1 MNRLRPLSIAATALV
16 LALAAGSA
24 LASPQA
30 ATPLPAWD
38 QLSPAQR
45 DLVIAPLRDRWNAD
59 PQVRA
64 RLFQHA
70 QRWQQLTPGQRAR
83 MRHGLG
89 KWEHMDPQQ
98 RETMRTLFHR
108 MRDLTPE
115 QRTALRERWRKM
127 TPQQRRDWVEANR
140 SPAD

>member
-1 MNRLRPLSIAATALV
+1 MHRLRPLSTVTAFV
-16 LALAAGSA
+16 LAFAAGST
-24 LASPQA
+24 LAAPPA
-30 ATPLPAWD
+30 PAPLPAWD

-59 PQVRA
+59 PKVRT

-70 QRWQQLTPGQRAR
+70 QRWQQLTPEQRAR

-98 RETMRTLFHR
+98 RETMRALFHR
-108 MRDLTPE
+108 MRDLTPA
-115 QRTALRERWRKM
+115 QRTALREQWRAM
-127 TPQQRRDWVEANR
+127 TPQQRQEWVEANR
-140 SPAD
+140 APAD

>member
-1 MNRLRPLSIAATALV
+1 MKLIPCGFVLV
-16 LALAAGSA
+16 VALAAGPA
-24 LASPQA
+24 F
-30 ATPLPAWD
+30 ATPPAPAPLPAWD

-70 QRWQQLTPGQRAR
+70 QRWQQLTPEQRAR
-83 MRHGLG
+83 MRHGMG

-98 RETMRTLFHR
+98 RETMRALFHK
-108 MRDLTPE
+108 MRDLTPG
-115 QRTALRERWRKM
+115 QRTALREQWRKM
-127 TPQQRRDWVEANR
+127 TPEQRRAWVDGNR
-140 SPAD
+140 PPAD

>member
-1 MNRLRPLSIAATALV
+1 MNRIRPFLLV
-16 LALAAGSA
+16 LALAAGPA
-24 LASPQA
+24 LASPPVP
-30 ATPLPAWD
+30 TPLPAWD

-45 DLVIAPLRDRWNAD
+45 DLVIAPLRDRWNSD
-59 PQVRA
+59 PQMRT

-70 QRWQQLTPGQRAR
+70 QRWQQLTPAQRTR

-98 RETMRTLFHR
+98 RETMRALFHR
-108 MRDLTPE
+108 MRSLTPE
-115 QRTALRERWRKM
+115 QRSALREQWRKM

-140 SPAD
+140 SPQD

>member
-1 MNRLRPLSIAATALV
+1 MNRLPIFGFAFILALTAGP
-16 LALAAGSA
+16 ALAAPPA
-24 LASPQA
+24 PA
-30 ATPLPAWD
+30 PLPAWD

-59 PQVRA
+59 PQVRE

-70 QRWQQLTPGQRAR
+70 QRWQQLTPQQRAR

-98 RETMRTLFHR
+98 RETMRALFHK

-115 QRTALRERWRKM
+115 QRTALREQWRSM
-127 TPQQRRDWVEANR
+127 TPQQRREWVDANR
-140 SPAD
+140 PPAD

>member
-1 MNRLRPLSIAATALV
+1 MNRLRPLSIATALV
-16 LALAAGSA
+16 LALAAASA
-24 LASPQA
+24 QASPPA
-30 ATPLPAWD
+30 ATALPAWD

-59 PQVRA
+59 PQMRA

-98 RETMRTLFHR
+98 RETMRTLFHK

-115 QRTALRERWRKM
+115 QRTALREQWRKM
-127 TPQQRRDWVEANR
+127 TAQQRREWVEANR

>member
-1 MNRLRPLSIAATALV
+1 MNRPQPLSIVTSLV
-16 LALAAGSA
+16 LVLVAGSA
-24 LASPQA
+24 LASPPA
-30 ATPLPAWD
+30 ATLPAWD

-70 QRWQQLTPGQRAR
+70 QRWQQLTPEQRAR
-83 MRHGLG
+83 MRHGLR

-115 QRTALRERWRKM
+115 QRTALREQWRKM
-127 TPQQRRDWVEANR
+127 TPQQRREWVEANR
-140 SPAD
+140 SPAE